1 MTAESMTM
9 VKFVSTI
16 SKMGPNKRI
25 INIPKDFWDEIDK
38 LEGKQLKITVDD
50 KM

>member
-1 MTAESMTM
+1 MTAKLMTT

-25 INIPKDFWDEIDK
+25 INIPKDFWDEIDN
-38 LEGKQLKITVDD
+38 LDGKQFKITIDD
-50 KM
+50 QI